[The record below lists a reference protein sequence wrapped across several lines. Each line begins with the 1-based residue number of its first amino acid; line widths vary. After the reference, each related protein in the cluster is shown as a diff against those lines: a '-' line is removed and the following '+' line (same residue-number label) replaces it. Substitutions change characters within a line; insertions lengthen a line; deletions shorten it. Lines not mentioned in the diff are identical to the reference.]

1 MLLFKTT
8 DKRNLEICH
17 SFRSHI
23 SKIIT
28 TKERKKQMKMSKWG
42 DEEERETFDK
52 SLANDPKMTKM
63 T

>member
-1 MLLFKTT
+1 MPLFS
-8 DKRNLEICH
+8 LP
-17 SFRSHI
+17 HI
-23 SKIIT
+23 EDNNNKG
-28 TKERKKQMKMSKWG
+28 KKKQMKMSKWG